1 MLDRCSKRWFFEKPY
16 KVKTGERSEWKGGSH
31 ELTKQ
36 VLVWFA
42 DGPKTKKGV
51 GAVASRQGSGNEGVC
66 NLDIDATVFQAE
78 VRAIAVCA
86 QALLERDCRGIPV
99 VIGADS

>member
-1 MLDRCSKRWFFEKPY
+1 M
-16 KVKTGERSEWKGGSH
+16 
-31 ELTKQ
+31 
-36 VLVWFA
+36 
-42 DGPKTKKGV
+42 
-51 GAVASRQGSGNEGVC
+51 ASRQGSGNEGVC

-86 QALLERDCRGIPV
+86 QALLERDCRGMPV